1 MQKHKIGLNL
11 GVYVTLNW
19 TFDEFEFEN
28 ERDVGA
34 EIGGD
39 VGAEFESDG
48 GAKIGGD
55 VGEEFEKS
63 DGGVDKEVVNEGVCR
78 QPETTVVDEHERN
91 LSTVALAPPHTF
103 TFSSSL
109 SLAPSKQATLALTGI
124 LPDSQ
129 QAGSPHSSSRAA
141 SRESILQHRLL
152 GFVST
157 QQSAIRRYWPEPVVY
172 SSGKRQQLVPAVFQK
187 TANAVGIFDCCDDMN
202 KVGAGMEV
210 EMPFWLARELYVK
223 QAVKIKVP
231 SCFDTKERPRDRH
244 RDEPLKRR
252 DRTKDEIGA
261 DAAHVDLRGRCP
273 YFYDFGCKIARLIC
287 NFTAAVDMPC
297 FRFFNREIV
306 LCVLPNT
313 FVLCR
318 TGDKTIGPFL
328 LVAFRTRYKEVLI
341 KAYTAASAVAS
352 KHLTLLTQEE
362 MKLYEA
368 GQSSTM
374 AFKKWRMGGPRLHKA
389 SVLGRKRKPTQ

>member
-1 MQKHKIGLNL
+1 MQKQKIGLNL

-28 ERDVGA
+28 EGDVGA

-55 VGEEFEKS
+55 VGEEFESDES

-78 QPETTVVDEHERN
+78 QPETTVVDEHEGN

-172 SSGKRQQLVPAVFQK
+172 SSGKRQQ
-187 TANAVGIFDCCDDMN
+187 
-202 KVGAGMEV
+202 VGAGMEV

-273 YFYDFGCKIARLIC
+273 YFYDFGCKIARL
-287 NFTAAVDMPC
+287 
-297 FRFFNREIV
+297 
-306 LCVLPNT
+306 
-313 FVLCR
+313 
-318 TGDKTIGPFL
+318 
-328 LVAFRTRYKEVLI
+328 YKEVLI

>member
-1 MQKHKIGLNL
+1 MANYYDIDDIL
-11 GVYVTLNW
+11 
-19 TFDEFEFEN
+19 
-28 ERDVGA
+28 A
-34 EIGGD
+34 E
-39 VGAEFESDG
+39 
-48 GAKIGGD
+48 
-55 VGEEFEKS
+55 EE
-63 DGGVDKEVVNEGVCR
+63 
-78 QPETTVVDEHERN
+78 
-91 LSTVALAPPHTF
+91 
-103 TFSSSL
+103 
-109 SLAPSKQATLALTGI
+109 
-124 LPDSQ
+124 
-129 QAGSPHSSSRAA
+129 
-141 SRESILQHRLL
+141 
-152 GFVST
+152 
-157 QQSAIRRYWPEPVVY
+157 
-172 SSGKRQQLVPAVFQK
+172 LVPAVFQK

-223 QAVKIKVP
+223 LAVKIKVP

-273 YFYDFGCKIARLIC
+273 YFYDFGCKIARL
-287 NFTAAVDMPC
+287 
-297 FRFFNREIV
+297 
-306 LCVLPNT
+306 
-313 FVLCR
+313 

-352 KHLTLLTQEE
+352 KHLTILTQEE

-374 AFKKWRMGGPRLHKA
+374 AFKKWRMGGPRLQKA
-389 SVLGRKRKPTQ
+389 SVLGGKRKGRF

>member
-1 MQKHKIGLNL
+1 MANYYDIDDIL
-11 GVYVTLNW
+11 
-19 TFDEFEFEN
+19 
-28 ERDVGA
+28 A
-34 EIGGD
+34 E
-39 VGAEFESDG
+39 
-48 GAKIGGD
+48 
-55 VGEEFEKS
+55 EE
-63 DGGVDKEVVNEGVCR
+63 
-78 QPETTVVDEHERN
+78 
-91 LSTVALAPPHTF
+91 
-103 TFSSSL
+103 
-109 SLAPSKQATLALTGI
+109 
-124 LPDSQ
+124 
-129 QAGSPHSSSRAA
+129 
-141 SRESILQHRLL
+141 
-152 GFVST
+152 
-157 QQSAIRRYWPEPVVY
+157 
-172 SSGKRQQLVPAVFQK
+172 LVPAVFQK

-273 YFYDFGCKIARLIC
+273 YFYNFGCKIARL
-287 NFTAAVDMPC
+287 
-297 FRFFNREIV
+297 
-306 LCVLPNT
+306 
-313 FVLCR
+313 

-374 AFKKWRMGGPRLHKA
+374 AFKKWRMGGPRLLKA
-389 SVLGRKRKPTQ
+389 SVLGRRKRKPTE